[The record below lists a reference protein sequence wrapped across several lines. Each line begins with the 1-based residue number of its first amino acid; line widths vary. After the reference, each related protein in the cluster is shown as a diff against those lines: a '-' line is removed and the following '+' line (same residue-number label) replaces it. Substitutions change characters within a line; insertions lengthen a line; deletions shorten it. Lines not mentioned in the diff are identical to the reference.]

1 MWPII
6 VSLFFGSPKG
16 KFENVMF
23 ITENQDAITP
33 LKRLY
38 GIQKI
43 INKSIGGNLRSDN
56 GWFFTG
62 TCPTYFG
69 LKFLPIS

>member
-38 GIQKI
+38 GIEDY
-43 INKSIGGNLRSDN
+43 N
-56 GWFFTG
+56 
-62 TCPTYFG
+62 
-69 LKFLPIS
+69 

>member
-38 GIQKI
+38 GIYKI
-43 INKSIGGNLRSDN
+43 INKSIRGNLRSD
-56 GWFFTG
+56 TG
-62 TCPTYFG
+62 CFLLEFVQHILG
-69 LKFLPIS
+69 LNSYL

>member
-38 GIQKI
+38 GI
-43 INKSIGGNLRSDN
+43 INKSIGGNLRSD
-56 GWFFTG
+56 TG
-62 TCPTYFG
+62 CFLLELVQHILG
-69 LKFLPIS
+69 LNFYL